1 MLKMN
6 SSCAN
11 CCLGKE
17 PFRGNRRCTD
27 LSEQPL
33 IIFQLVL
40 VCVCVFSVF
49 NAVPFCFRFFVWI
62 VWQAYFSAFELLLK
76 GLWDVMFVDESLLAP
91 LGNLLKT
98 SYLVYSI

>member
-6 SSCAN
+6 SLCAN

-27 LSEQPL
+27 LSEQLL

-40 VCVCVFSVF
+40 VSVCVFSVF
-49 NAVPFCFRFFVWI
+49 NAVPFCLRIFVWI
-62 VWQAYFSAFELLLK
+62 VWQAYFSAFKLLLK
-76 GLWDVMFVDESLLAP
+76 GLWDVMLVDESLLAP
-91 LGNLLKT
+91 LRNRLK